1 MQGFLIDGFP
11 MDVNQAKAFEAD
23 IGSPKA
29 ILFFEA
35 NDEVKKTLLVNI
47 ASLVAVASAVLGQP
61 PLSFAAGS
69 CVVDVGS
76 DE

>member
-23 IGSPKA
+23 LGSPKA

-35 NDEVKKTLLVNI
+35 NDEVKKNFACEYCI
-47 ASLVAVASAVLGQP
+47 AGCCCLCNDLK
-61 PLSFAAGS
+61 
-69 CVVDVGS
+69 
-76 DE
+76 